1 MKKGFNK
8 EKNINSNVKENWL
21 YYKKEIKNALN
32 DLRHKNTFY
41 KQIPNLL
48 TVSRVVGMI
57 PVSIL
62 MLTGNTILGM
72 VVLGLILSTDFFDG
86 KIARKYGLVSK
97 FGADLDAVCDKIM
110 AFLLMIP
117 LLFMNLILIFTM
129 ILEGAISFA
138 NVKARING
146 IDTKTVFTGKVK
158 TWFLS
163 VTLLLGYLTKLV
175 SYCHYAFMILSAL
188 TMLIQIKTY
197 YDYVK
202 LISRKKANEGAKKI
216 EKETDNELEK
226 VKREDKIAEL
236 KREKEYLLSLDDT
249 CNKENVKVRKR
260 KK

>member
-8 EKNINSNVKENWL
+8 DKNINSNVKDSWL

-48 TVSRVVGMI
+48 TFSRVVGMI
-57 PVSIL
+57 PVSVL
-62 MLTGNTILGM
+62 MFTGNTLVGILL
-72 VVLGLILSTDFFDG
+72 LGLVLSTDFFDG

-97 FGADLDAVCDKIM
+97 FGADLDAVCDKVM
-110 AFLLMIP
+110 ACLLIIP
-117 LLFMNLILIFTM
+117 LIVMNPVLIFTM
-129 ILEGAISFA
+129 VLEGLISFA

-146 IDTKTVFTGKVK
+146 IDTKTIFTGKIK

-175 SYCHYAFMILSAL
+175 GFGHYAFMILSVL
-188 TMLIQIKTY
+188 TTLIQIKTY

-202 LISRKKANEGAKKI
+202 LISREKVNEEIPKI
-216 EKETDNELEK
+216 EEEIENDLEK
-226 VKREDKIAEL
+226 VKKEDKIEQL
-236 KREKEYLLSLDDT
+236 KKEKDYLLSLNDT
-249 CNKENVKVRKR
+249 YDKNKVKVRKR